1 MKVNIIARNFR
12 TYDKLEETIEK
23 KLSKLG
29 KYFSDD
35 ISANVVLSR
44 EKGMDKI
51 ETTINGKGMLFRTEE
66 KAEDVYEALD
76 KSIDKLSSQMSK
88 FKGKLQKRYNN
99 NKALKF
105 EFLPEDDE
113 EMEEPKIVKSKKYQ
127 LSPMNAD
134 EAVLE
139 MEMLNH
145 DFFVFLNMDTDSVGV
160 VYRRKDGNY
169 GLLDTDY

>member
-1 MKVNIIARNFR
+1 MKINIIAKNYK
-12 TYDKLEETIEK
+12 TYQKLEDTIEK
-23 KLSKLG
+23 KFERLD

-35 ISANVVLSR
+35 ITANIVLSHER
-44 EKGMDKI
+44 GLDKI
-51 ETTINGKGMLFRTEE
+51 EATINARGSLFRAEE
-66 KAEDVYEALD
+66 LSQDIYEAVDLVV
-76 KSIDKLSSQMSK
+76 DKLSSQMSR

-105 EFLPEDDE
+105 EFLPEDEDE
-113 EMEEPKIVKSKKYQ
+113 VEETKITKRKHYQ
-127 LSPMNAD
+127 LSPMNPE